1 MTLETA
7 KSVVSREVQLARESN
22 NKDGIRFDLF
32 GGEPLLQFDLIKELC
47 AWIWET
53 ITDVKIYIFI
63 TTNGTLLDDEKKEC
77 KTYIVKKD
85 SLGII
90 VQKDASVEEERESL
104 KKATLL
110 SADKLYAVKLLN
122 TKGVAILRKTI
133 A

>member
-53 ITDVKIYIFI
+53 ITDVKIDIFI
-63 TTNGTLLDDEKKEC
+63 TTNGTLLDDEKKGLRRIKKKSILSCLLMVEMTC
-77 KTYIVKKD
+77 KKVI
-85 SLGII
+85 
-90 VQKDASVEEERESL
+90 E
-104 KKATLL
+104 
-110 SADKLYAVKLLN
+110 
-122 TKGVAILRKTI
+122 GVILQI
-133 A
+133 CL